1 MKPPMNTEQLSRNQK
16 LGDSLRLRV
25 FVVKTGPNPP
35 RRREEREESRRVF
48 DQRKNSFQ
56 HAKDFCA
63 FSWERTHP
71 ACGELETLST
81 LDACAPRDDLRVLFG
96 REKKM

>member
-35 RRREEREESRRVF
+35 RRREEREEFSISGKILSSM
-48 DQRKNSFQ
+48 QRIFVRSPG
-56 HAKDFCA
+56 
-63 FSWERTHP
+63 S
-71 ACGELETLST
+71 ACI
-81 LDACAPRDDLRVLFG
+81 LRAG
-96 REKKM
+96 S